1 MVIAPGNTETNAS
14 KETPGARSTAVL
26 TGIIDGVREDLAVRR
41 SAVPAAELSRRI
53 ADTPPARD
61 AYAALTGTDRM
72 RVIAEVKRKSPSKGD
87 LAPIADPAELAGSY
101 RAGGAA
107 AISVLTEER
116 RFSGCLAD
124 FDAVRAAVDI
134 PLLRK
139 DFMVT
144 EYQILESRAHGADLV
159 LLIVAALD
167 DAQLRGLLELA
178 ESLGM
183 TALVETHTPGEVAR
197 AAEAG
202 ARVIGVNNRNLK
214 TLHVDPG
221 MFETLAPSLPADCVA
236 VAESGI
242 AGAADVRRLAAAGAD
257 AVLVGEALV
266 TGGEPEAAVA
276 GFSSVAKT
284 GRR

>member
-1 MVIAPGNTETNAS
+1 MLSE
-14 KETPGARSTAVL
+14 
-26 TGIIDGVREDLAVRR
+26 IIDGVRDDLAVRR
-41 SAVPAAELSRRI
+41 SRTTEAELSRRI
-53 ADTPPARD
+53 ADVPPALD
-61 AYAALTGTDRM
+61 AHAALTATDRI

-87 LAPIADPAELAGSY
+87 LAAIADPAELAGHY

-107 AISVLTEER
+107 AVSVLTEER
-116 RFSGCLAD
+116 RFSGSLAD
-124 FDAVRAAVDI
+124 FDAVRRAVDI

-144 EYQILESRAHGADLV
+144 DYQILESRAHGADIV

-167 DAQLRGLLELA
+167 DAELRGMLELA
-178 ESLGM
+178 TSLGM
-183 TALVETHTPGEVAR
+183 TALVETHTPEEIAR
-197 AAEAG
+197 AVSAG

-221 MFETLAPSLPADCVA
+221 MFDALASSLPAGCIT

-242 AGAADVRRLAAAGAD
+242 TGVADVQRFAAAGAD

-266 TGGEPEAAVA
+266 TGGAPRAAVA
-276 GFSSVAKT
+276 EFSSVHKT
-284 GRR
+284 GNR